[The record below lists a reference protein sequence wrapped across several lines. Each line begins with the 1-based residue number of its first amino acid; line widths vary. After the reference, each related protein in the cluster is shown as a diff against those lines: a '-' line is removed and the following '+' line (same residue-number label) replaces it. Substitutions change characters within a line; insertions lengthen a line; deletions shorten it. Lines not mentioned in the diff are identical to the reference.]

1 MVYSDLSYAYRR
13 LRDTLGEDRVST
25 DHMET
30 VLYTHDFAPLPKQ
43 ASIQFRLNP
52 DLVVLPKSTQEVV
65 RVLRLGKELELPVV
79 PRGGG
84 TSLHAGSVPNLGG
97 ILLST
102 SLMKGV
108 LEVDED
114 RRFLTIQ
121 GGATWEEA
129 LEAAE
134 AAGLSF
140 PLEPLLRRAATVGGH
155 LSNGGVAIGSYKYG
169 AFPRWVRSLE
179 VVLPDGEVLETGER
193 AFDLGSRNYN
203 LTSLF
208 MGAEGSLGVI
218 TKATLKLHAKPEG
231 SAMAAYGFPDLATLG
246 KSLRDISQ
254 SPVTPY
260 HIGFFDESHLV
271 MQRAFQGYQAGSRRS
286 RAEVEATPR
295 VPVLPAAALVAF
307 EGPKD
312 QVQAEAEALDKLL
325 TEAGATRQDDFVA
338 ELLWEQRDQP
348 YQPRRISGGLVAVEA
363 LVPLSRLEEA
373 VVGAAKLA
381 RKMKT
386 EAAFHGFLV
395 DRSSALLVPYLV
407 TDERTLR
414 GQLSLAFV
422 ERFHEFV
429 LGLGGHPIGLGFL
442 TTYNLGPMFGPLVG
456 AMQGIKR
463 SMDPANIV
471 NRGKLVETMA
481 KPPPL
486 YPFTDFSVPPGL
498 MRFGLRFLGA
508 FRRIMPRQKII
519 SRLKKRGA

>member
-13 LRDTLGEDRVST
+13 LRDTLGEERVSK
-25 DHMET
+25 DHMEQ
-30 VLYTHDFAPLPKQ
+30 VLYTHDFASLPKQ
-43 ASIQFRLNP
+43 AAIQFRLNP
-52 DLVVLPKSTQEVV
+52 DLMVLPKSTQEVV

-102 SLMKGV
+102 SLMKRV
-108 LEVDED
+108 VEVDVD

-121 GGATWEEA
+121 GGATWDEA

-134 AAGLSF
+134 AAGMSF

-155 LSNGGVAIGSYKYG
+155 LSNGGVGIGSYKYG
-169 AFPRWVRSLE
+169 AFSRWVRSLE
-179 VVLPDGEVLETGER
+179 VVLPDGDVLETGER

-203 LTSLF
+203 LTNLF
-208 MGAEGSLGVI
+208 LGAEGTLGVI
-218 TKATLKLHAKPEG
+218 TKATLRLRAKPEG
-231 SAMAAYGFPDLATLG
+231 FAVAAYGFPDMATLG
-246 KSLRDISQ
+246 EGLRALTQ

-260 HIGFFDESHLV
+260 HIGFFDESHLI
-271 MQRAFQGYQAGSRRS
+271 MQRAFQGYRAWARGP
-286 RAEVEATPR
+286 RAELEQTPR
-295 VPVLPAAALVAF
+295 VPALPAAALVAF
-307 EGPKD
+307 EGSKD
-312 QVQAEAEALDKLL
+312 QVQAEAKATAQIL
-325 TEAGATRQDDFVA
+325 TEAGGTRQEDFVA
-338 ELLWEQRDQP
+338 ELLWAQRDQP
-348 YQPRRISGGLVAVEA
+348 YQSRRISGGLVAVEA

-373 VVGAAKLA
+373 VAGATKLA

-386 EAAFHGFLV
+386 EAAFHGFLT

-429 LGLGGHPIGLGFL
+429 LGLQGHPVGLGFL
-442 TTYNLGPMFGPLVG
+442 ATYNLAPMFGPLVG
-456 AMQGIKR
+456 MMQGIKN
-463 SMDPANIV
+463 SLDPDNVV
-471 NRGKLVETMA
+471 NRGKLVETLA

-486 YPFTDFSVPPGL
+486 YPFSEFIVPPGL
-498 MRFGLRFLGA
+498 MRFGLRFLSA
-508 FRRIMPRQKII
+508 FRRLMPSQRII
-519 SRLKKRGA
+519 TRLKKRGV

>member
-1 MVYSDLSYAYRR
+1 VTYSDLSYAHRR
-13 LRDTLGEDRVST
+13 LRDTLGEERVSR
-25 DHMET
+25 DHLEQH
-30 VLYTHDFAPLPKQ
+30 LYGHDFAPLPKQ
-43 ASIQFRLNP
+43 AAIQFRLNP

-65 RVLRLGKELELPVV
+65 RVLRLGKELDLPVV

-102 SLMKGV
+102 SLMKKV
-108 LEVDED
+108 VEVDTE
-114 RRFLTIQ
+114 RKYLTIQ
-121 GGATWEEA
+121 GGATWDEA

-155 LSNGGVAIGSYKYG
+155 LSNGGVGIGGYKYG
-169 AFPRWVRSLE
+169 SFPRWIRSLE
-179 VVLPDGEVLETGER
+179 VVLPDGDVLETGER
-193 AFDLGSRNYN
+193 AFDLGSQNYN

-208 MGAEGSLGVI
+208 LGAEGTLGVI
-218 TKATLKLHAKPEG
+218 TKATLRLRTRPDGFAV
-231 SAMAAYGFPDLATLG
+231 AAYGFPG
-246 KSLRDISQ
+246 MGSLSEGLRHLTQ

-271 MQRAFQGYQAGSRRS
+271 LQRAFQGFRAGARGP
-286 RAEVEATPR
+286 RAELEQPPR
-295 VPVLPAAALVAF
+295 VPALPAAALLAF
-307 EGPKD
+307 DGPKE
-312 QVQAEAEALDKLL
+312 QVQSEARAADRVL
-325 TEAGATRQDDFVA
+325 TEAGGTKQDDFVA
-338 ELLWEQRDQP
+338 EFLWEQRDQP
-348 YQPRRISGGLVAVEA
+348 YQARRVSGGLVAVEA
-363 LVPLSRLEEA
+363 VVPLSRLEEA
-373 VVGAAKLA
+373 VAGATKLA

-386 EAAFHGFLV
+386 EAAFHGFLT
-395 DRSSALLVPYLV
+395 DRGSALLVPYLV

-429 LGLGGHPIGLGFL
+429 LGLKGHPLGLGFL
-442 TTYNLGPMFGPLVG
+442 MTYNLGPMFGPLVA

-463 SMDPANIV
+463 SIDPANIV
-471 NRGKLVETMA
+471 NRGKLVGTMG

-486 YPFTDFSVPPGL
+486 YPFSEPYISPGL

-508 FRRIMPRQKII
+508 FRRLMPSQKII
-519 SRLKKRGA
+519 TRLKKRGV